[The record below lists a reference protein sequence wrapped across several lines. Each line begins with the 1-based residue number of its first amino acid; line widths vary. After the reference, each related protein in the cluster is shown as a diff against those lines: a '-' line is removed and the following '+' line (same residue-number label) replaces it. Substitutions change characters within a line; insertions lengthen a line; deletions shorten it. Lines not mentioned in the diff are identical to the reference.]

1 MSKPTSID
9 QILIDLDSL
18 LSEEHKALKRLA
30 ADEIE
35 QLATRKVE
43 LVEALAR
50 LLPPGGARGD
60 DASALKRIREKQ
72 LHNQLLLVH
81 ARDSV
86 RGLISH
92 VTGGSANNYSRHP
105 STVPPVREGARLHI
119 SG

>member
-1 MSKPTSID
+1 MRRVGRRIVLRGNFD
-9 QILIDLDSL
+9 DV
-18 LSEEHKALKRLA
+18 A

-35 QLATRKVE
+35 QLAIRKVE
-43 LVEALAR
+43 LIEALTR
-50 LLPPGGARGD
+50 LLPPGGARGE

-86 RGLISH
+86 RGLITQ
-92 VTGGSANNYSRHP
+92 VLGGQETNYTSHP
-105 STVPPVREGARLHI
+105 STVPPVREGVRLHI